1 MKFNLLIADT
11 ERSQVYLNYLSQN
24 NLKPQ
29 KVFFYANKKKK
40 NFKKIKKRKN

>member
-29 KVFFYANKKKK
+29 KSFFMLIKKKK
-40 NFKKIKKRKN
+40 NFKKN

>member
-29 KVFFYANKKKK
+29 KVFFFMLIK
-40 NFKKIKKRKN
+40 NIKKF